1 MRKHRL
7 AIFASGNG
15 SNAVRLID
23 YFENHE
29 SIETPV
35 VLTNNKNAGVIER
48 LENTPVKTLIIDNKQ
63 ADDGE
68 CLINLMRENEID
80 FIVLGGYLRK
90 IPAALISIYQDK
102 IINIHPALLP
112 KYGGK
117 GMYGIHVHQAVK
129 EANEPETGITIHLVN
144 QNYDEGRILAQ
155 HMTSLSQDDN
165 AIDIQRKVQGLE
177 HEWFPKE
184 IEKYIDN
191 ISK

>member
-68 CLINLMRENEID
+68 CLINLMKENEID

-90 IPAALISIYQDK
+90 IPAALISIYQNK

>member
-165 AIDIQRKVQGLE
+165 TIDIQRKVQGLE